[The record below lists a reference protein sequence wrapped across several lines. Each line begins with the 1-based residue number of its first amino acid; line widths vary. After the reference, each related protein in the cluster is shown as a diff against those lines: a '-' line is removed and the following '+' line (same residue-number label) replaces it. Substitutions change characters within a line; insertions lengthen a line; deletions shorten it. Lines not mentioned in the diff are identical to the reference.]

1 MNYVFHLLIYFGV
14 YAILA
19 MGLNLVVGYCGLLTL
34 AHAGY
39 FAIGA
44 YAYALGTL
52 AWGMDSLPALLL
64 AFVAGG
70 VTSLLTSLPT
80 WRLKGDYFVMA
91 SMAVQ
96 VLIYSAAYN
105 WVNSGAALGS
115 LSNLTNGPFGI
126 AGVPRPVVFGCKLG
140 TLGAM
145 AAYSLVI
152 AALCMGICHLLQTS
166 PWGRVL
172 KCMRD
177 DELATRNLGKNV
189 QLLKVEALSV
199 ACALAAVAGAI
210 YASYTSYI
218 DPSLAS
224 MDQSILLLSMIFVGG
239 MGNLKGPLAG
249 AAILLLIPEVLRFM
263 NIPDAVAAEIRVM
276 LYGLML
282 VLIVRFK
289 PEGVAGDC
297 KVT

>member
-1 MNYVFHLLIYFGV
+1 MNYVFHLLIYFGI

-39 FAIGA
+39 FAVGA

-52 AWGMDSLPALLL
+52 AWGLDSISSLLL
-64 AFVAGG
+64 AFAAGG
-70 VTSLLTSLPT
+70 VLSLLTSLPT

-96 VLIYSAAYN
+96 VLIYSTAYN
-105 WVNSGAALGS
+105 WVTSDAPVGTLA
-115 LSNLTNGPFGI
+115 NLTNGPFGM
-126 AGVPRPVVFGCKLG
+126 AGISRPVLFGVKLSS
-140 TLGAM
+140 LGLM
-145 AAYSLVI
+145 ALFSLAG
-152 AALCMGICHLLQTS
+152 AAVCMGVCSLLQAS
-166 PWGRVL
+166 PWGRTL
-172 KCMRD
+172 KCLRD
-177 DELATRNLGKNV
+177 DELAAKNLGKKV
-189 QLLKVEALSV
+189 QLFKVQALSV
-199 ACALAAVAGAI
+199 ACAFAAVAGAI

-224 MDQSILLLSMIFVGG
+224 MDQSILLLSMVFVGG

-263 NIPDAVAAEIRVM
+263 HIPDAVAAEIRVM

-289 PEGVAGDC
+289 PEGVAGDY
-297 KVT
+297 KVN

>member
-1 MNYVFHLLIYFGV
+1 MNYIFHLLIYFGV

-19 MGLNLVVGYCGLLTL
+19 MGLNLVVGFCGLLTL

-44 YAYALGTL
+44 YTYALGTL
-52 AWGMDSLPALLL
+52 AWGLDSLSALLL
-64 AFVAGG
+64 AFAAGG
-70 VTSLLTSLPT
+70 VLSLLTSLPT

-96 VLIYSAAYN
+96 VLIYSTAYN
-105 WVNSGAALGS
+105 WVKSDAPLGS
-115 LSNLTNGPFGI
+115 LANLTNGPFGI
-126 AGVPRPVVFGCKLG
+126 AGISRPVIFGYKLSS
-140 TLGAM
+140 LGAM
-145 AAYSLVI
+145 AAFSLIV
-152 AALCMGICHLLQTS
+152 AAVCMGICYLLQTA
-166 PWGRVL
+166 PWGRTL

-177 DELATRNLGKNV
+177 DELATKNLGKNV
-189 QLLKVEALSV
+189 QFLKVQALFV
-199 ACALAAVAGAI
+199 ACALAAVAGAV
-210 YASYTSYI
+210 YAGYTSYI

-239 MGNLKGPLAG
+239 MGNLKGPLVG
-249 AAILLLIPEVLRFM
+249 AAILLLIPEILRFM

-282 VLIVRFK
+282 VLIVRFM
-289 PEGVAGDC
+289 PEGVAGEY
-297 KVT
+297 KVN

>member
-1 MNYVFHLLIYFGV
+1 MNYVFHLLVYFGV

-19 MGLNLVVGYCGLLTL
+19 MGLNLIVGYCGLLSL

-39 FAIGA
+39 FAVGA

-52 AWGMDSLPALLL
+52 AWGLDSLAALLL
-64 AFVAGG
+64 AFFAGG
-70 VTSLLTSLPT
+70 VLSLLTSLPT

-96 VLIYSAAYN
+96 VLLYSTAYN
-105 WVNSGAALGS
+105 WVSSDAPLGT
-115 LSNLTNGPFGI
+115 LTNLTNGPFGI
-126 AGVPRPVVFGCKLG
+126 AGVSRPVVFGCKLG
-140 TLGAM
+140 SLGAM
-145 AAYSLVI
+145 AAFSLVV
-152 AALCMGICHLLQTS
+152 AAICMGACHLLQS
-166 PWGRVL
+166 APWGRTL

-189 QLLKVEALSV
+189 QLLKVQALVV

-249 AAILLLIPEVLRFM
+249 AAILLLIPEVLRFL

-289 PEGVAGDC
+289 PEGVAGDY
-297 KVT
+297 KVN

>member
-1 MNYVFHLLIYFGV
+1 MNYVFHLLIYFGI

-39 FAIGA
+39 FAVGA

-52 AWGMDSLPALLL
+52 AWGLDSISALLL
-64 AFVAGG
+64 AFAAGG
-70 VTSLLTSLPT
+70 VLSLLTSLPT

-96 VLIYSAAYN
+96 VLIYSTAYN
-105 WVNSGAALGS
+105 WVNSEAALGTI
-115 LSNLTNGPFGI
+115 SNLTNGPFGI
-126 AGVPRPVVFGCKLG
+126 AGITRPVLFGVKL
-140 TLGAM
+140 TSLGAM
-145 AAYSLVI
+145 AAYSLVL
-152 AALCMGICHLLQTS
+152 AGICLGVCRLLQS
-166 PWGRVL
+166 AAWGRTL

-177 DELATRNLGKNV
+177 DELAAKNLGKDV
-189 QLLKVEALSV
+189 QCLKVQALCI

-239 MGNLKGPLAG
+239 MGNLGGPLAG

-276 LYGLML
+276 LYGLLL

-289 PEGVAGDC
+289 PEGVAGDY
-297 KVT
+297 KVN

>member
-52 AWGMDSLPALLL
+52 AWGMDSLSALLL

-80 WRLKGDYFVMA
+80 WRLKGDYFVMV

-126 AGVPRPVVFGCKLG
+126 AGVPRPVIFGCKLG

-145 AAYSLVI
+145 AAYSLII

-166 PWGRVL
+166 PWGRLL

-189 QLLKVEALSV
+189 QLLKVQALSV

-289 PEGVAGDC
+289 PEGVAGDY

>member
-19 MGLNLVVGYCGLLTL
+19 MGLNLAVGYCGLLTL

-39 FAIGA
+39 FAVGA

-52 AWGMDSLPALLL
+52 AWGMNSISALLL

-70 VTSLLTSLPT
+70 VLSLLTSLPT

-105 WVNSGAALGS
+105 WVNSEAKLGS

-126 AGVPRPVVFGCKLG
+126 AGVSRPVIFGIKLNS
-140 TLGAM
+140 LGAM
-145 AAYSLVI
+145 AAFSLIV
-152 AALCMGICHLLQTS
+152 AAICLVICHLLQSS
-166 PWGRVL
+166 PWGRTL

-189 QLLKVEALSV
+189 QLLKVQALV
-199 ACALAAVAGAI
+199 IACALAAVAGAI

-249 AAILLLIPEVLRFM
+249 AAILLLIPEVLRFLH
-263 NIPDAVAAEIRVM
+263 IPDAVAAEIRVM
-276 LYGLML
+276 LYGLLL

-289 PEGVAGDC
+289 PEGVAGDY
-297 KVT
+297 KVN

>member
-1 MNYVFHLLIYFGV
+1 VL
-14 YAILA
+14 
-19 MGLNLVVGYCGLLTL
+19 
-34 AHAGY
+34 
-39 FAIGA
+39 
-44 YAYALGTL
+44 
-52 AWGMDSLPALLL
+52 
-64 AFVAGG
+64 
-70 VTSLLTSLPT
+70 SLLTSLPT

-96 VLIYSAAYN
+96 VLIYSTAYN
-105 WVNSGAALGS
+105 WVSSDAQLGT
-115 LSNLTNGPFGI
+115 LANLTNGPFGI
-126 AGVPRPVVFGCKLG
+126 AGVSRPVLFGVKL
-140 TLGAM
+140 TSLGAM
-145 AAYSLVI
+145 AAFSLVV
-152 AALCMGICHLLQTS
+152 AAACMGICHLLQTA
-166 PWGRVL
+166 PWGRTL

-177 DELATRNLGKNV
+177 DELATKNLGKNV
-189 QLLKVEALSV
+189 QLLKVQALFV

-289 PEGVAGDC
+289 PEGVAGDY
-297 KVT
+297 KVN

>member
-1 MNYVFHLLIYFGV
+1 MNYVFHLLIYFGI

-39 FAIGA
+39 FAVGA

-52 AWGMDSLPALLL
+52 AWGWDSITSLLL
-64 AFVAGG
+64 AFAAGG
-70 VTSLLTSLPT
+70 VLSLLTSLPT

-96 VLIYSAAYN
+96 VLIYSTAYN
-105 WVNSGAALGS
+105 WVSSDAPVGTLA
-115 LSNLTNGPFGI
+115 NLTNGPFGM
-126 AGVPRPVVFGCKLG
+126 AGISRPVLFGVKLSS
-140 TLGAM
+140 LGSM
-145 AAYSLVI
+145 ALFSLAG
-152 AALCMGICHLLQTS
+152 AAVCMGVCCLLQTS
-166 PWGRVL
+166 PWGRTL

-177 DELATRNLGKNV
+177 DELAAKNLGKKV
-189 QLLKVEALSV
+189 QLFKVQALSV
-199 ACALAAVAGAI
+199 ACAFAAVAGAV

-224 MDQSILLLSMIFVGG
+224 MDQSILLLSMVFVGG

-263 NIPDAVAAEIRVM
+263 HIPDAVAAEIRVM
-276 LYGLML
+276 LYGLLL

-289 PEGVAGDC
+289 PEGVAGDY
-297 KVT
+297 KVN

>member
-1 MNYVFHLLIYFGV
+1 MNYVFHLLVYFGV

-19 MGLNLVVGYCGLLTL
+19 LGLNLVVGYCGLLTL

-39 FAIGA
+39 FAVGA

-52 AWGMDSLPALLL
+52 AWGMSSLAALLL
-64 AFVAGG
+64 AFCAGG
-70 VTSLLTSLPT
+70 LLSLLTSLPT

-105 WVNSGAALGS
+105 WVCSDAALGTPA
-115 LSNLTNGPFGI
+115 NLTNGPFGI
-126 AGVPRPVVFGCKLG
+126 AGIPRPVIFGCKLSS
-140 TLGAM
+140 LGAM
-145 AAYSLVI
+145 AAYSLVV
-152 AALCMGICHLLQTS
+152 AAVCMGICHLLQS
-166 PWGRVL
+166 SAWGRTL

-177 DELATRNLGKNV
+177 DELATKNLGKNV
-189 QLLKVEALSV
+189 QFLKVQALFV

-224 MDQSILLLSMIFVGG
+224 MDQSVLLLSMIFVGG

-249 AAILLLIPEVLRFM
+249 AAILLLIPEILRFM

-282 VLIVRFK
+282 VLIVRFM
-289 PEGVAGDC
+289 PEGVAGDY
-297 KVT
+297 KVN

>member
-1 MNYVFHLLIYFGV
+1 MNYVFHLLIYFGI

-19 MGLNLVVGYCGLLTL
+19 MGLNLVVGYCGLLSL

-39 FAIGA
+39 FAVGA

-52 AWGMDSLPALLL
+52 AWGLDSISSLLL
-64 AFVAGG
+64 AFAAGG
-70 VTSLLTSLPT
+70 VLSLLTSLPT
-80 WRLKGDYFVMA
+80 WRLKGDYFVMV

-96 VLIYSAAYN
+96 VLIYSTAYN
-105 WVNSGAALGS
+105 WVSSDAPVGTLA
-115 LSNLTNGPFGI
+115 NLTNGPFGM
-126 AGVPRPVVFGCKLG
+126 AGISRPVLFGVKLSS
-140 TLGAM
+140 LGSM
-145 AAYSLVI
+145 ALFSLAG
-152 AALCMGICHLLQTS
+152 AAVCMGVCGLLQTS
-166 PWGRVL
+166 PWGRGL

-177 DELATRNLGKNV
+177 DELAAKNLGKNV
-189 QLLKVEALSV
+189 QLFKVQALSV
-199 ACALAAVAGAI
+199 ACAFAAVAGAV

-224 MDQSILLLSMIFVGG
+224 MDQSILLLSMVFVGG

-263 NIPDAVAAEIRVM
+263 HIPDTVAAEIRVM
-276 LYGLML
+276 LYGLLL

-289 PEGVAGDC
+289 PEGVAGDY
-297 KVT
+297 KVN

>member
-19 MGLNLVVGYCGLLTL
+19 MGLNLIVGYCGLLSL

-52 AWGMDSLPALLL
+52 AWGLDSLSALML
-64 AFVAGG
+64 AFLAGG
-70 VTSLLTSLPT
+70 VLSLLTSLPT

-96 VLIYSAAYN
+96 VLIYSTAYN
-105 WVNSGAALGS
+105 WVSSDAQLGM
-115 LSNLTNGPFGI
+115 LANLTNGPFGI
-126 AGVPRPVVFGCKLG
+126 AGVSRPVLFGVKL
-140 TLGAM
+140 TSLGAM
-145 AAYSLVI
+145 AAFSLVV
-152 AALCMGICHLLQTS
+152 AAACMGICHLLQAA
-166 PWGRVL
+166 PWGRTL

-177 DELATRNLGKNV
+177 DELAAKNLGKNV
-189 QLLKVEALSV
+189 QQLKVQALFV

-249 AAILLLIPEVLRFM
+249 AAILLLIPEVLRFL

-289 PEGVAGDC
+289 PEGVAGDY
-297 KVT
+297 KVN

>member
-39 FAIGA
+39 FAVGA

-52 AWGMDSLPALLL
+52 AWGMDSISALLL
-64 AFVAGG
+64 AFAAGG
-70 VTSLLTSLPT
+70 V
-80 WRLKGDYFVMA
+80 
-91 SMAVQ
+91 
-96 VLIYSAAYN
+96 
-105 WVNSGAALGS
+105 
-115 LSNLTNGPFGI
+115 
-126 AGVPRPVVFGCKLG
+126 PVIFGCKLSS
-140 TLGAM
+140 LGAM
-145 AAYSLVI
+145 AAYSLIV
-152 AALCMGICHLLQTS
+152 AAVCMGVCHLLQTA
-166 PWGRVL
+166 PWGRTL

-177 DELATRNLGKNV
+177 DELATKNLGKNV
-189 QLLKVEALSV
+189 QLLKVQALVV

-289 PEGVAGDC
+289 PEGIAGDY
-297 KVT
+297 KVN

>member
-19 MGLNLVVGYCGLLTL
+19 MGLNLIVGYCGFLSL

-52 AWGMDSLPALLL
+52 AWGLDSLSAIML
-64 AFVAGG
+64 AFLSGG
-70 VTSLLTSLPT
+70 VLSLLTSLPT

-105 WVNSGAALGS
+105 WVDPESTVGTLA
-115 LSNLTNGPFGI
+115 NLTNGPFGI
-126 AGVPRPVVFGCKLG
+126 AGVSRPVLFGIKLNS
-140 TLGAM
+140 LGAM
-145 AAYSLVI
+145 AAFSLVI
-152 AALCMGICHLLQTS
+152 AALCTCLCYFLQTAA
-166 PWGRVL
+166 WGRAL

-189 QLLKVEALSV
+189 QLFKVQALFV

-249 AAILLLIPEVLRFM
+249 AAILLFIPEVLRFLS
-263 NIPDAVAAEIRVM
+263 IPDAVAAEIRVM
-276 LYGLML
+276 LYGLLL
-282 VLIVRFK
+282 VLIVRFR
-289 PEGVAGDC
+289 PEGVAGEY
-297 KVT
+297 KVN

>member
-1 MNYVFHLLIYFGV
+1 MNYVFHLLVYFGV

-19 MGLNLVVGYCGLLTL
+19 MGLNLVVGYCGLLSL

-39 FAIGA
+39 FAVGA
-44 YAYALGTL
+44 YTYALGTL
-52 AWGMDSLPALLL
+52 AWGFDSLSAILL
-64 AFVAGG
+64 AFLAGG
-70 VTSLLTSLPT
+70 VLSLLVSLPT

-96 VLIYSAAYN
+96 VLLYSVAYN
-105 WVNSGAALGS
+105 WVNSSAPLGS
-115 LSNLTNGPFGI
+115 LANLTNGPFGI
-126 AGVPRPVVFGCKLG
+126 AGVSRPVLFGVKLSS
-140 TLGAM
+140 LGVM
-145 AAYSLVI
+145 AAFSLAL
-152 AALCMGICHLLQTS
+152 AAACAAVCHLLQTA

-177 DELATRNLGKNV
+177 DELATRNLGKSV
-189 QLLKVEALSV
+189 QRLKVQALFV

-289 PEGVAGDC
+289 PEGVAGDY
-297 KVT
+297 KVN

>member
-1 MNYVFHLLIYFGV
+1 MNYVFHLLIYFGI

-39 FAIGA
+39 FAVGA

-52 AWGMDSLPALLL
+52 AWGLDSITSLLL
-64 AFVAGG
+64 AFAAGG
-70 VTSLLTSLPT
+70 VLSLLTSLPT

-96 VLIYSAAYN
+96 VLIYSTAYN
-105 WVNSGAALGS
+105 WVSSDAPAGTLA
-115 LSNLTNGPFGI
+115 NLTNGPFGM
-126 AGVPRPVVFGCKLG
+126 AGISRPVLFGIKLSS
-140 TLGAM
+140 LGAM
-145 AAYSLVI
+145 AVFSLVG
-152 AALCMGICHLLQTS
+152 AAVCAGVCLLLQS
-166 PWGRVL
+166 APWGRTL

-177 DELATRNLGKNV
+177 DELAAKNLGKKV
-189 QLLKVEALSV
+189 QLFKVQALSV
-199 ACALAAVAGAI
+199 ACAFAAVAGAI

-224 MDQSILLLSMIFVGG
+224 MDQSILLLSMVFVGG

-263 NIPDAVAAEIRVM
+263 HIPDAVAAEIRVM

-289 PEGVAGDC
+289 PEGVAGDY
-297 KVT
+297 KVN